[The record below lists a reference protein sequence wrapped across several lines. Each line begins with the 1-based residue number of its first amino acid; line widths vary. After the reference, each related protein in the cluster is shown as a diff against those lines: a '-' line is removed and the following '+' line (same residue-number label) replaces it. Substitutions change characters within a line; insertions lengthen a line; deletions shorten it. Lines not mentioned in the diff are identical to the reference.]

1 MLLWSSKLDDRTL
14 DSFLSCYPNYIAM
27 YIFLRGRGDGKSWGQ
42 GLVWTHLSC
51 SMGWGRLQMFLF
63 LINFLHALASISVPG
78 LNIILDFS
86 VGRSRSSQEETNCGA
101 HRQLKSDQLS
111 FVNWGFATAMA
122 YSRYWFPFLQCRSSW
137 DDSKKARLD
146 LQGSCFIRGQA
157 KAFWREGRWQM
168 GIGLR
173 RKCSTKE
180 DATKSKL

>member
-1 MLLWSSKLDDRTL
+1 MLLWSSKLGDRTL

-51 SMGWGRLQMFLF
+51 SMGWGGLQMFLF

-111 FVNWGFATAMA
+111 FETEALL
-122 YSRYWFPFLQCRSSW
+122 LQWHIPGIDSLFYNAVAVGTIAKKLAWISKEAASSE
-137 DDSKKARLD
+137 
-146 LQGSCFIRGQA
+146 A
-157 KAFWREGRWQM
+157 KPKPSEEKEGDRW
-168 GIGLR
+168 
-173 RKCSTKE
+173 
-180 DATKSKL
+180 A